1 MRRILRSVCLLA
13 VCALACAVMTLLV
26 ARHAPAASAASAQN
40 PGSAPDSSV
49 IPPDQDEPLGPGPE
63 VGPEPSEP
71 PPSEPPPSEQP
82 GAGTQSAPNTGAP
95 SDTTHAGAV
104 ADTTHAGAS
113 ADTTHA
119 GALPDTTGGF
129 LPALGVKGAAEAPLD
144 TLSLPTTTPTN
155 SSAGPAVGGA
165 HAAPPPA
172 AAPPKPRT
180 GLLGIHPIAILL
192 GLAALNYFI
201 VKAAT
206 N

>member
-1 MRRILRSVCLLA
+1 MKSMRRILRSVCLLA
-13 VCALACAVMTLLV
+13 VCALACAAMTSLV
-26 ARHAPAASAASAQN
+26 ARHAPAASAQN
-40 PGSAPDSSV
+40 PGSPPDSSV
-49 IPPDQDEPLGPGPE
+49 TPPEQGDELGPGPE

-71 PPSEPPPSEQP
+71 PANEPPPSEQP
-82 GAGTQSAPNTGAP
+82 GAGTQSAPSTGAP
-95 SDTTHAGAV
+95 SDSSHAGAP
-104 ADTTHAGAS
+104 ADTTHVGAP

-119 GALPDTTGGF
+119 GALADTTGGF
-129 LPALGVKGAAEAPLD
+129 LPAIGAKQAAEAPLD

-155 SSAGPAVGGA
+155 SAAGPAVGGA

-180 GLLGIHPIAILL
+180 GILGVHPIAILL

>member
-13 VCALACAVMTLLV
+13 VCALACTVMTSLV
-26 ARHAPAASAASAQN
+26 ARHAPAASAQN
-40 PGSAPDSSV
+40 PGGLPDSSFT
-49 IPPDQDEPLGPGPE
+49 PSDKDEPLGPGPE

-71 PPSEPPPSEQP
+71 PPSEQPPSEQP
-82 GAGTQSAPNTGAP
+82 GVGAQSAPNTGAP
-95 SDTTHAGAV
+95 ADTSHAGAP
-104 ADTTHAGAS
+104 

-119 GALPDTTGGF
+119 GALADSTGGF
-129 LPALGVKGAAEAPLD
+129 LPAIGAKQAAEAPFD
-144 TLSLPTTTPTN
+144 TLSLPTTTPPATN
-155 SSAGPAVGGA
+155 SAAGPAVVGA

-180 GLLGIHPIAILL
+180 GILGIHPIAILF

-201 VKAAT
+201 IKAAT